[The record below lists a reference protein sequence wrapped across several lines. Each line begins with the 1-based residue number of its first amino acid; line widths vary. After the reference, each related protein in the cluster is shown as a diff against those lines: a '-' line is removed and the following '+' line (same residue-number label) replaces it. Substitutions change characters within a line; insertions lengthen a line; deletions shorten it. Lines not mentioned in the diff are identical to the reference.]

1 MSNASERRV
10 KIVEVGP
17 RDGLQNEKLPV
28 PLNAKVELINQLSR
42 AGLRFI
48 EAASFVS
55 PKWVPQMASSAE
67 VMALI
72 DRSPGVRYS
81 ALTPTLQGLE
91 AALTARCDEV
101 AVFGA
106 ASETFSQRNINCSI
120 THSLDRFRPVV
131 QKALEAGVPV
141 RGYVSCV
148 LGCPYEGDV
157 AAEAVLQVAQEL
169 LAMGCHEISLG
180 DTIGRGSPEST
191 RKLLEVCLRDLPSAR
206 LAGHFHDTY
215 GMAEANVCASLEMGL
230 RIFDSSVA
238 GLGGCP
244 YAQGASGNLATE
256 KLIHAL
262 HAMGYET
269 GVDMSRVQAAGCYI
283 RQVLSDLHGQQVVQL

>member
-55 PKWVPQMASSAE
+55 PKWVPQMAGSAE

-81 ALTPTLQGLE
+81 ALTPNLQGLE

-106 ASETFSQRNINCSI
+106 ASRPSRNAISI
-120 THSLDRFRPVV
+120 AALRRVWIASDLWCRRRWRPVSLCV
-131 QKALEAGVPV
+131 AMYPACWDAPMRAMLPQ
-141 RGYVSCV
+141 RRSCR
-148 LGCPYEGDV
+148 LHKSFWPWG
-157 AAEAVLQVAQEL
+157 
-169 LAMGCHEISLG
+169 AMRYLWAI
-180 DTIGRGSPEST
+180 
-191 RKLLEVCLRDLPSAR
+191 R
-206 LAGHFHDTY
+206 LAAARPNPH
-215 GMAEANVCASLEMGL
+215 ASCWK
-230 RIFDSSVA
+230 S
-238 GLGGCP
+238 
-244 YAQGASGNLATE
+244 ASGTFPARAWRAIFTIPMVRR
-256 KLIHAL
+256 KPMSAL
-262 HAMGYET
+262 LWRWDFAFSTALWRAWAAAPMPREL
-269 GVDMSRVQAAGCYI
+269 QAI
-283 RQVLSDLHGQQVVQL
+283 WPPKS

>member
-1 MSNASERRV
+1 MSNTSDRQV

-28 PLNAKVELINQLSR
+28 PLNAKVELINQLGH

-55 PKWVPQMASSAE
+55 PKWMPQMAGSAE
-67 VMALI
+67 VMSLI
-72 DRSPGVRYS
+72 ERRPGVCYS
-81 ALTPTLQGLE
+81 ALTPNLQGLE
-91 AALTARCDEV
+91 AALTSRGDEV

-120 THSLDRFRPVV
+120 EQSLDRFRPVV
-131 QKALEAGVPV
+131 QKALEAGIPV

-148 LGCPYEGDV
+148 LGCPYEGDI
-157 AAEAVLQVAQEL
+157 AAEAVLQTAQEL

-191 RKLLEVCLRDLPSAR
+191 RKLLEVCLREIPSER

-215 GMAEANVCASLEMGL
+215 GMAEANVYASLEMGL
-230 RIFDSSVA
+230 RTFDSSVA

-244 YAQGASGNLATE
+244 YAEGASGNVATE
-256 KLIHAL
+256 KLLKAL

-269 GVDMSRVQAAGCYI
+269 GVDLPKVQAAGRYI
-283 RQVLSDLHGQQVVQL
+283 RQVLSGLHSQQVAQA

>member
-28 PLNAKVELINQLSR
+28 PLNAKVELINQLSG

-55 PKWVPQMASSAE
+55 PKWVPQMAGSAE

-72 DRSPGVRYS
+72 DRSPGVCYS
-81 ALTPTLQGLE
+81 ALTPNLQGLE

-120 THSLDRFRPVV
+120 AQSLDRFRPVV

-157 AAEAVLQVAQEL
+157 AAEAVLLVAQEL

-269 GVDMSRVQAAGCYI
+269 GVDMSRVQAAGRYI
-283 RQVLSDLHGQQVVQL
+283 RQVLGDLHDQQMVQH